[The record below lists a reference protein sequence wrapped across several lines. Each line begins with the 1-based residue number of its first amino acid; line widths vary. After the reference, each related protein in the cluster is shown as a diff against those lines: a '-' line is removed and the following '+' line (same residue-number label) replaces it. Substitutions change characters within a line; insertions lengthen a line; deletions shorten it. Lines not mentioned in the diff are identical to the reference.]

1 MRNRHIYKGYKDM
14 KINFIRHGKTVG
26 NLEKRYIG
34 RTDEPLCAE
43 GIEEIKN
50 IKYPSCDVIVSS
62 PMKRCIQT
70 AEIIYPK
77 RTVLIYNDLRECDFG
92 DFEDRNYV
100 ELSGNPDYQ
109 KWIDSNGTG
118 TFPNGENPYDF
129 RRRCTETFLKA
140 VGRCS
145 VVYYGKNITFVVHG
159 GTIMSVMAKFAVPK
173 RDYYDFQVENGHGF
187 VTEYIDGKITIL
199 EEI

>member
-1 MRNRHIYKGYKDM
+1 MTV
-14 KINFIRHGKTVG
+14 NFIRHGKTAG

-50 IKYPSCDVIVSS
+50 NKYPSCDIVISS

-70 AEIIYPK
+70 ADIIYPDK
-77 RTVLIYNDLRECDFG
+77 GFIICDDLRECDFG
-92 DFEDRNYV
+92 DFEGKNYI
-100 ELSGNPDYQ
+100 ELSENPDYQ
-109 KWIDSNGTG
+109 KWIDSNGTD

-129 RRRCTETFLKA
+129 RKRCTEIFLKA
-140 VGRCS
+140 VGR
-145 VVYYGKNITFVVHG
+145 YKNRSLTFVVHG
-159 GTIMSVMAKFAVPK
+159 GTIMSVMEKFALPK
-173 RDYYDFQVENGHGF
+173 RDYYGWQVKNGHGF
-187 VTEYIDGKITIL
+187 VTEYSDGKIFVL